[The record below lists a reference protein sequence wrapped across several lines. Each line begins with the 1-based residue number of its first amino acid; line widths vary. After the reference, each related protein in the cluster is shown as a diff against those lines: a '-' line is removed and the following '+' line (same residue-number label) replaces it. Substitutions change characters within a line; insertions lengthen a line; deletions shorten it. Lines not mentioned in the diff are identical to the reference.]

1 MMARTIQ
8 NHLSKRR
15 LAAIAAAAPLVGMST
30 TASAFVVTPSSIST
44 SPAAPALVSATTSP
58 SPAFVTTGTQLYQQR
73 NFLTA
78 LFGSPD
84 NHVISPVDAQK
95 KMEQDG
101 WKPFVLDVRS
111 PEEHANVKLPMTD
124 KLSPHTGVTADDV
137 PQDGDIL
144 VYCKAGVR
152 GQKACDSLVQQGV
165 DADRIYNLE
174 GGLLG
179 WKQQVDPDMKDP

>member
-1 MMARTIQ
+1 MMARTIH

-15 LAAIAAAAPLVGMST
+15 LAVTALVGMSTST

-44 SPAAPALVSATTSP
+44 TSPALVSATS
-58 SPAFVTTGTQLYQQR
+58 SPAPAFATTGTQLNQQR

-137 PQDGDIL
+137 PEEGDIL

-152 GQKACDSLVQQGV
+152 GQKACDALVQQGV

-174 GGLLG
+174 GGLMG